1 MPKQSLIAAVAA
13 VAAALA
19 APCAFAADK
28 ATVTFFQ
35 EVCGACHGEN
45 GQGTPGLA
53 PPLKGNKFV
62 LESSAADIASTVSN
76 GRVGDQKRYKD
87 LPSPMP
93 AQKLSDTKMKNLV
106 DYVKGD
112 LQK

>member
-1 MPKQSLIAAVAA
+1 MLKLVSMIAA
-13 VAAALA
+13 AAAIGTPA
-19 APCAFAADK
+19 AFAADK
-28 ATVTFFQ
+28 ATVTFFK

-45 GQGTPGLA
+45 GEGTPKLA

-62 LESSAADIASTVSN
+62 LDSSAADIAATISN
-76 GRVGDQKRYKD
+76 GRAGDAKHYKD
-87 LPSPMP
+87 LASPMP

-112 LQK
+112 LQR

>member
-1 MPKQSLIAAVAA
+1 MSKQLLIVAVAA
-13 VAAALA
+13 LVA
-19 APCAFAADK
+19 APCAHAADK
-28 ATVTFFQ
+28 ATVTFFK
-35 EVCGACHGEN
+35 EVCGACHGEA
-45 GQGTPGLA
+45 GEGTPGLA

-62 LESSAADIASTVSN
+62 LESSGADIAATVTN
-76 GRVGDQKRYKD
+76 GRMGDAKRYKD

-106 DYVKGD
+106 EYVKGD